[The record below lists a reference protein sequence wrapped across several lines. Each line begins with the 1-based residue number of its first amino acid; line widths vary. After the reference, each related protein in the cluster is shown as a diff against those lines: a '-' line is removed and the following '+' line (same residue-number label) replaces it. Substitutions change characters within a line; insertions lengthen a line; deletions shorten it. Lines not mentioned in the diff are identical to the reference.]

1 MKSTEFKKIKKIIGI
16 IINLLEKSVLSIDN
30 SIKLS
35 DKNNDLLNF
44 VIGHKENIVSVLNK
58 LTSMLIKI
66 DPFTNDNKN
75 NNVELEKD
83 DINII
88 IDYINKRNKDEIN
101 R

>member
-58 LTSMLIKI
+58 LTSILIKI
-66 DPFTNDNKN
+66 DPFTNDNEN
-75 NNVELEKD
+75 NSIELEKD
-83 DINII
+83 DINVI
-88 IDYINKRNKDEIN
+88 IDYINRRNKNEIN

>member
-30 SIKLS
+30 IIKLS

-58 LTSMLIKI
+58 LTSILIKI
-66 DPFTNDNKN
+66 DPFTNDNEN
-75 NNVELEKD
+75 NSIELEKD
-83 DINII
+83 DINVI
-88 IDYINKRNKDEIN
+88 IDYINRRNKNEIN